1 MLLDDYRKVGAAKLI
16 TTLPLSGTRRRYYF
30 PVIYVL
36 DLYIFRNLRAYVCQP
51 IYSDSQSLYSR
62 FGINISKSGEE
73 SISSQSSIF
82 SFGITSERGS

>member
-16 TTLPLSGTRRRYYF
+16 TTLPLNGTQRRYYF

-36 DLYIFRNLRAYVCQP
+36 GPIYLGTLKLIFVSP
-51 IYSDSQSLYSR
+51 IYSDSQCLYSR

-82 SFGITSERGS
+82 SFGITSDRGS